1 MACMPSMSAW
11 RAFCLVRCVRA
22 AQVAQER
29 RKLLLEGR
37 QLMSA
42 CQALTDQQTSKVE
55 AEEAAYTSEHAVA
68 CEKLEEAKRRVRTE
82 GKAVEVLNL
91 NFAVES
97 YPNLALTQP

>member
-1 MACMPSMSAW
+1 MCGV
-11 RAFCLVRCVRA
+11 CA

-55 AEEAAYTSEHAVA
+55 AEEAAYTSEHAVV
-68 CEKLEEAKRRVRTE
+68 CEKLEEAKRRVRAE
-82 GKAVEVLNL
+82 RKAVEVLNL
-91 NFAVES
+91 NLNLNLNPS
-97 YPNLALTQP
+97 LALT